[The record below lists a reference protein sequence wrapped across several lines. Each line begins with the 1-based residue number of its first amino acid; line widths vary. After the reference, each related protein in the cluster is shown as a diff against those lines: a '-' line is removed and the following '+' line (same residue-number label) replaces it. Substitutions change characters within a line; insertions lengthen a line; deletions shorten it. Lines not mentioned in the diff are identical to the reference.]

1 MRHRLTLKFK
11 PANTGP
17 QNRRKTVGGILRTL
31 AKPAKGQFYNTV
43 YVNESLL
50 PDAE

>member
-11 PANTGP
+11 PANAGP

-31 AKPAKGQFYNTV
+31 AKLAKGQI
-43 YVNESLL
+43 VNQNA
-50 PDAE
+50 P